1 MLLSGRAFMTR
12 RRTQAFNISGA
23 ASTFMEPCRAC
34 YKQCGTTRLCKNEP
48 LPLGAVDFE
57 LMEGFEY
64 SMAEWMAY
72 L

>member
-1 MLLSGRAFMTR
+1 MLLSGRAFVMHCLTK
-12 RRTQAFNISGA
+12 AFNISGA
-23 ASTFMEPCRAC
+23 ASTFMEPCRSC
-34 YKQCGTTRLCKNEP
+34 YKECGTARLCKKET
-48 LPLGAVDFE
+48 LPLGEVNFE

>member
-1 MLLSGRAFMTR
+1 MLLSGWWFTTR
-12 RRTQAFNISGA
+12 HLTQAFNISGA
-23 ASTFMEPCRAC
+23 APTFMEPCMAC
-34 YKQCGTTRLCKNEP
+34 YKQCGTARSCKNEN
-48 LPLGAVDFE
+48 LSLGEVNFE

>member
-1 MLLSGRAFMTR
+1 MLLSGRAFTTHR
-12 RRTQAFNISGA
+12 LTQAFNISGA

-34 YKQCGTTRLCKNEP
+34 YKECGTIRLCKNEP
-48 LPLGAVDFE
+48 LPLGEVDFE
-57 LMEGFEY
+57 LMEGFGY

>member
-1 MLLSGRAFMTR
+1 MLLSGRGFTTPR
-12 RRTQAFNISGA
+12 LTQAFNISGVA
-23 ASTFMEPCRAC
+23 PTFMEPCRSC
-34 YKQCGTTRLCKNEP
+34 YKQCGTARSCKNEP
-48 LPLGAVDFE
+48 LLLGEVNFE

>member
-1 MLLSGRAFMTR
+1 M
-12 RRTQAFNISGA
+12 
-23 ASTFMEPCRAC
+23 AC
-34 YKQCGTTRLCKNEP
+34 YKRCGTARLCKNEP
-48 LPLGAVDFE
+48 LPLGEVNFE